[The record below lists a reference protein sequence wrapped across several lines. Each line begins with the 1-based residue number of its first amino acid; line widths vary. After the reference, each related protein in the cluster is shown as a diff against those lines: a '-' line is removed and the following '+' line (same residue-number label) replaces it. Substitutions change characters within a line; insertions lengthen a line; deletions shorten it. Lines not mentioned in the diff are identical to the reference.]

1 MIADVEHPDRFV
13 YLPGFIGPDR
23 NAELVRFLEQ
33 VPVLAPAQHDPA
45 RQFAFTSP
53 IADGTVV
60 QGRREAAAGWPVWD
74 GTAPIRG
81 AAMPAPLQDLAA
93 EAGRSLLGLADEH
106 LGEAAALTFTSVYAD
121 RYPPSGTFVPHSDR
135 ACYGPTVA
143 GVSLGRGTCRMVF
156 RRDGE
161 VLLDAMLEP
170 GSLYAFSGLLREAPT
185 THEIIEVDDLR
196 FGVTYRSPAPG
207 LGAGAIA

>member
-1 MIADVEHPDRFV
+1 MTATVVHPDRFV
-13 YLPGFIGPDR
+13 YVPAFIGPDR

-33 VPVLAPAQHDPA
+33 VPVLAPEQHDPA

-74 GTAPIRG
+74 GTAPIHG

-93 EAGRSLLGLADEH
+93 DAGRALIDLADEQ
-106 LGEAAALTFTSVYAD
+106 LGEAAAFAFTSVYAD
-121 RYPPSGTFVPHSDR
+121 RYPPSGTFVPHTDR
-135 ACYGPTVA
+135 ACYGRTVA
-143 GVSLGRGTCRMVF
+143 GVSLGRGACRMVF

-161 VLLDAMLEP
+161 VLVDAVLEP
-170 GSLYAFSGLLREAPT
+170 GSLYAFSGLLREAPS
-185 THEIIEVDDLR
+185 THEIVEVEDLR
-196 FGVTYRSPAPG
+196 FGVTYRSAAPG
-207 LGAGAIA
+207 LETAAIA